1 MIVVRSVR
9 WKNFLSTGNT
19 FTEIPLTTHEHTLII
34 GENGSGKSTLLD
46 ALCFGLFNRP
56 FRKINKPSL
65 VNSINGRDCLVEV
78 LISIDGVAYRIIRG
92 IKPNI
97 FEIYQDGILIN
108 QDAESRDY
116 QEYLESAI
124 LKMNYKSF
132 TQIAV
137 LGSASFTPF
146 MQLSSSERRA
156 IIEDL
161 LDIQIFST
169 MNSLLKEHI
178 TTNKE
183 SLSAN
188 KLMLESAHEKVE
200 LQKKHVVTLS
210 ENHDRLADSLRH
222 ERTDNLE
229 KMNECEQAIA
239 AATTKISA
247 VVDSLSDKKDVQS
260 KLTKLNKLEAQIQHT
275 LSKQQKSLS
284 FFEEHD
290 HCPTCQQG
298 IDQSFRQEQITNLR
312 KKTAESLDG
321 IQKLE
326 QKVKELEVQLQHLDG
341 IERTIRT
348 LETDIASW
356 KRSIEQ
362 IRDWVQSIDTK
373 ITNLRSNTHS
383 SAVEQQQL
391 AIYEQT
397 VIDLDTT
404 RKTLLVEKQY
414 CDAASLLLKDTGIKT
429 KIIQQYLPVINTLVN
444 KYLLTLDFS
453 VNFMLDESFDETI
466 KSRYRD
472 EFQYASFSEGEKQR
486 IDMALMLTWRAVAKL
501 KNSMNTN
508 LLILDEVFDS
518 SLDLTGTEELL
529 KILTVLEGTNVFV
542 ISHRGDMLQDKFQHV
557 IRFRKQNNFSSQVIV

>member
-1 MIVVRSVR
+1 MILIQKIR
-9 WKNFLSTGNT
+9 WRNFLSTGNV
-19 FTEIPLTTHEHTLII
+19 FTELSLTAHEHTLIV

-46 ALCFGLFNRP
+46 AICFALFNRP

-78 LISIDGVAYRIIRG
+78 LLSIDGIAYRVVRG

-97 FEIYQDGILIN
+97 FEIYQDGSLLN

-116 QEYLESAI
+116 QEYLESTI

-146 MQLSSSERRA
+146 MQLSSADRRA

-169 MNSLLKEHI
+169 MNTLLKEQVAK
-178 TTNKE
+178 NKE
-183 SLSAN
+183 SLTTN
-188 KLMLESAHEKVE
+188 KLQLESAHEKVE
-200 LQKKHVVTLS
+200 LQRKHVATLS
-210 ENHDRLADSLRH
+210 ENHDRIVESLQNERTVHLEKISEYETQIQVASEEISLVLPTLEDKQSLRG
-222 ERTDNLE
+222 
-229 KMNECEQAIA
+229 
-239 AATTKISA
+239 
-247 VVDSLSDKKDVQS
+247 
-260 KLTKLNKLEAQIQHT
+260 KLTKLNKLEAQIQQS
-275 LSKQQKSLS
+275 LLKQQKSLT
-284 FFEEHD
+284 FFEEHE
-290 HCPTCQQG
+290 HCPTCQQS
-298 IDQSFRQEQITNLR
+298 IEQAFRHDQILSLK
-312 KKTAESLDG
+312 KKTIESQDG

-326 QKVKELEVQLQHLDG
+326 QKVTELESQMTRCEEV
-341 IERTIRT
+341 EET
-348 LETDIASW
+348 LRVLENNIQTW
-356 KRSIEQ
+356 KRSVAQIQQWIEG
-362 IRDWVQSIDTK
+362 IDAKVSKLQSSHDTAE
-373 ITNLRSNTHS
+373 TER
-383 SAVEQQQL
+383 QQL
-391 AIYEQT
+391 ASYEQA
-397 VIDLDTT
+397 VIDFDTQ
-404 RKTLLVEKQY
+404 RQTLLTEKQY
-414 CDAASLLLKDTGIKT
+414 CDAAALLLKDTGIKT

-444 KYLLTLDFS
+444 KYLSALDFS
-453 VNFMLDESFDETI
+453 VNFMLDEAFNETI

-518 SLDLTGTEELL
+518 SLDTTGAEELL

-542 ISHRGDMLQDKFQHV
+542 ISHRGDVLQDKFQHV
-557 IRFRKQNNFSSQVIV
+557 IRFRKLHNFSQVML